1 MVKKE
6 NTKETKEETAKN
18 DKEVK
23 EGRIFAILAY
33 FSILCLVPLI
43 LKRDNKFAIHHG
55 KQGLVLFIWL
65 VAASLLFWIPV
76 LGQLIFIISFICIVC
91 ISIIGIVQVLMGK
104 YWKMPVISDIA
115 SKMTIP

>member
-1 MVKKE
+1 MEEKEKVEDKKE
-6 NTKETKEETAKN
+6 CVAKV

-23 EGRIFAILAY
+23 EGIIFAILAY

-65 VAASLLFWIPV
+65 VAASLLFWIPI
-76 LGQLIFIISFICIVC
+76 LGQLIFFISFICIVC
-91 ISIIGIVQVLMGK
+91 ISVVGIVQVLMSK
-104 YWKMPVISDIA
+104 YWKIPVIYGIA